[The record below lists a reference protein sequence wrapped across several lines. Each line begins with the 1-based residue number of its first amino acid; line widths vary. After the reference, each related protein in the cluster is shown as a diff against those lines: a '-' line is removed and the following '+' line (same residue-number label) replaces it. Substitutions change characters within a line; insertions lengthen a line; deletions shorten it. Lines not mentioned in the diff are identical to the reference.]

1 MSSISV
7 KLPLRQSSIDGYM
20 MNKSIL
26 SVIKQNLKMLVLTIP
41 GERVMEPNYG
51 VGLKTYLFENFTNTT
66 ASRIS
71 SKIREQVR
79 IYMPAVKISNITVD
93 TSSQDTNTLA
103 VILKYSVAGITTND
117 LLQITI

>member
-1 MSSISV
+1 
-7 KLPLRQSSIDGYM
+7 

>member
-1 MSSISV
+1 MSSLAV
-7 KLPLRQSSIDGYM
+7 KLPITRDVVDGFEMIDDFE
-20 MNKSIL
+20 SLIR
-26 SVIKQNLKMLVLTIP
+26 QNLKMLVLTAP
-41 GERVMEPNYG
+41 GERVMEPEFG
-51 VGLKTYLFENFTNTT
+51 VGVRKYLFENFTNTT